1 MSTIRRQWIWVII
14 GSVNGLM
21 PDGTNVDWSSVRS
34 GDIHL
39 RAISQ
44 VIDQPSVTEI
54 SLKITHFIL
63 IPQGPMS
70 SSTKHLDV
78 ASSHSH
84 SVFWQ
89 KRKKKNE
96 CVMVGIRAIMHI
108 FDDSDSD
115 SDSDRGLFNIK
126 LHTKVLHQVYIAKQ
140 YEHFEQIWTWHNQ
153 KIPVGRPLLRS

>member
-1 MSTIRRQWIWVII
+1 
-14 GSVNGLM
+14 M

-70 SSTKHLDV
+70 SGTKHLDV

-108 FDDSDSD
+108 FDDVWCYSP
-115 SDSDRGLFNIK
+115 NI
-126 LHTKVLHQVYIAKQ
+126 LTVCNKVGTCQVWREYAMYLRRQSCRKA
-140 YEHFEQIWTWHNQ
+140 FC
-153 KIPVGRPLLRS
+153 KINNNGYSIKILIFRTNITIKG